1 MKTMTR
7 RPVPDNNLIKS
18 VRKLGPLCSLSG
30 PATVIVLLFTCFLAS
45 SETVSKPPPQRPPD
59 FSLSTSPGTLTIA
72 QGSNGSSTIT
82 VAPQNAFAGNVTLA
96 VSGLPNGVTAS
107 FSTNP
112 TTPTSTMSTLTLT
125 ASSTAAT
132 GMSTVT
138 ITGDSDT
145 LRHTTT
151 LPLTVNAAGG
161 TPDFSLSASPSTLPI
176 TQGSNVSSTIT
187 LAPLHSFPT
196 RRTSDLSGL
205 PNGVTASFST
215 NPTTPTSAMS
225 TLTLTASS
233 TAATGMS
240 TVTITGTSGTL
251 SHTTTLALTVNT
263 TVSTLTVTPTTL
275 SFTYQ
280 IGSAVPGPPP
290 VSVTASPAALSFT
303 ASTFGGTWL
312 SAAPMNGTTPGTGR
326 VTCNPSS
333 LTAGFYNDY

>member
-138 ITGDSDT
+138 ITG
-145 LRHTTT
+145 
-151 LPLTVNAAGG
+151 
-161 TPDFSLSASPSTLPI
+161 
-176 TQGSNVSSTIT
+176 
-187 LAPLHSFPT
+187 
-196 RRTSDLSGL
+196 
-205 PNGVTASFST
+205 
-215 NPTTPTSAMS
+215 
-225 TLTLTASS
+225 
-233 TAATGMS
+233 
-240 TVTITGTSGTL
+240 TSGTL
-251 SHTTTLALTVNT
+251 SHTTTLALTVNAT
-263 TVSTLTVTPTTL
+263 GATPDFGLSTSPSTLAIAQASPGSRTITVTPQNGSSGYTTL
-275 SFTYQ
+275 TACGTSYCVTPSF
-280 IGSAVPGPPP
+280 
-290 VSVTASPAALSFT
+290 
-303 ASTFGGTWL
+303 GT
-312 SAAPMNGTTPGTGR
+312 
-326 VTCNPSS
+326 NP
-333 LTAGFYNDY
+333 